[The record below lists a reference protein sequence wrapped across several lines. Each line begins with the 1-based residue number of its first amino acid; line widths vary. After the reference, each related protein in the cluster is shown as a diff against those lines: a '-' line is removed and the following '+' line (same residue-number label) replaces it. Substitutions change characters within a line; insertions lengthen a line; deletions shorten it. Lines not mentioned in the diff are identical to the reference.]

1 MPKNE
6 TLKFCIEKIK
16 LDTGLRQA
24 EIADKIDVKS
34 TYLSDMINGR
44 VPLTESVCQKI
55 SEVFH
60 ISIPTNTDCKYT
72 TKPQQY
78 YGGESEQPATPVTTV
93 NETANME
100 RLLGLL
106 EAKEAS
112 LAKAQQHIDK
122 LLEIIANQT
131 K

>member
-6 TLKFCIEKIK
+6 TFKFCIEKIK
-16 LDTGLRQA
+16 LDTGLKQA
-24 EIADKIDVKS
+24 EIAEKIDVKS

-60 ISIPTNTDCKYT
+60 IDIPIEHQQSLKQ
-72 TKPQQY
+72 QQY
-78 YGGESEQPATPVTTV
+78 YGGYGNSNDCHTEHTD
-93 NETANME
+93 
-100 RLLGLL
+100 RWFDLL
-106 EAKEAS
+106 EAKEKS
-112 LAKAQQHIDK
+112 LAKSQEQIDK
-122 LLEIIANQT
+122 LLAIISQLTT